1 MDGLRSADGR
11 AHVNPHHVRP
21 TVRRNSELAY
31 FMIALMGGLV
41 TTIAVNMVHGPWT
54 ALGVAA
60 SLCLMFW
67 AGFNVGWREWL

>member
-1 MDGLRSADGR
+1 M
-11 AHVNPHHVRP
+11 
-21 TVRRNSELAY
+21 AY